1 MIAQSLSHSDSKTI
15 EIKIISTVI
24 AKYINRLDKREN
36 TMNSKPNSEFD
47 PILVADIGGT
57 NARFALITAFNLQE
71 KKFVIEHNIIFPSAN
86 FGSLEAAIT
95 HYLSQVS
102 HIQPRRACL
111 AVAGPIKA
119 GQVHLT
125 NLGWHFSVEQVKA
138 EFNLAQLEVINDFAA
153 FAYAAPYLDPQQNI
167 AVKAGQADTD
177 ANIAVMGPGTGFG
190 AACLVRTSQSRAV
203 LSCEGGHITLAS
215 VSELDT
221 QLIIELRKL
230 LPHVSVETVFSGPGI
245 AHLYQAMAAVKGVDA
260 KNLTAAQIS
269 ELANSG
275 ECAICDATLNQ
286 FCDWIGSV
294 AGDLA
299 LAFGALG
306 GVYIGGGI
314 LPRMQARLLASRF
327 VERFGAK
334 GIMSQYVSQIP
345 VTLVTQDNIPLI
357 GAAACLHVNEQS

>member
-1 MIAQSLSHSDSKTI
+1 MRAQSLSHSDSKTI
-15 EIKIISTVI
+15 EITIISTVI

-57 NARFALITAFNLQE
+57 NARFALITAFNQE
-71 KKFVIEHNIIFPSAN
+71 KKQFVIEHNITFPSAN

-125 NLGWHFSVEQVKA
+125 NLGWHFSVAQVKA
-138 EFNLAQLEVINDFAA
+138 EFNLTQLEVINDFAA

-190 AACLVRTSQSRAV
+190 AACLVRTSQSSAV

-245 AHLYQAMAAVKGVDA
+245 AYLYQAMAAAKGIDA

>member
-1 MIAQSLSHSDSKTI
+1 MDL
-15 EIKIISTVI
+15 
-24 AKYINRLDKREN
+24 
-36 TMNSKPNSEFD
+36 NSNLEFA

-57 NARFALITAFNLQE
+57 NARFALITAFDPQ
-71 KKFVIEHNIIFPSAN
+71 KKQFVIEHNITFPSAD
-86 FGSLEAAIT
+86 FGSLEAALK
-95 HYLSQVS
+95 HYFSQVP
-102 HIQPRRACL
+102 HIQPRRGCL

-138 EFNLAQLEVINDFAA
+138 EFNFTQLEVINDFAA
-153 FAYAAPYLDPQQNI
+153 FAYAAQYLDPHQNI

-190 AACLVRTSQSRAV
+190 AACLVRTAQASAV
-203 LSCEGGHITLAS
+203 LSCEAGHISLAS
-215 VSELDT
+215 VNELDIQLIT
-221 QLIIELRKL
+221 QLRKQ
-230 LPHVSVETVFSGPGI
+230 LPHISVETVFSGPGI
-245 AHLYQAMAAVKGVDA
+245 AHLYQAMAAVKGVEA

-269 ELANSG
+269 DLANSG
-275 ECAICDATLNQ
+275 ECDICDATLNQ

-314 LPRMQARLLASRF
+314 LPRMHERLLASRF
-327 VERFGAK
+327 VERFSAK